1 MSGDDG
7 AGTAPLRVAFCV
19 YRGNPYSG
27 GQGVYTK
34 YLTEALSDLGHKVTV
49 FSGPPYPEL
58 DDRVA
63 LVRLDS
69 LDLYRERDPFRV
81 PKLREFKTRYD
92 ALEFALMSAGAF
104 PEPRVFGYRAARA
117 ISESLEEF
125 DVIHDNQSLN
135 WSLLKMAYEGMP
147 LVASIHHPITVDR
160 LLDFKAAR
168 GIKAKFGSYRW
179 YGFVKHQTAVARR
192 IDFVLTVSE
201 TSRRDMAKSMGIDP
215 ERVAVV
221 PIGVDT
227 TVFRP
232 DPSRERKAHR
242 IVTTASADVPLKGLI
257 HLIEA
262 LGILKGCYHDV
273 SLRII
278 GARRLGSDVQR
289 RVAELG
295 LGDRVEFCGK
305 ISQEEI
311 VALYATSHVAC
322 VPSLYEGFS
331 LPAIEAMACGIPLVA
346 TDGGALPEVVGESGE
361 AGLIARSG
369 DPHSLAA
376 AISEIFDNDGL
387 ALSLSHHARLRVLA
401 RYSWKSAAIGTVAT
415 YRAAIE
421 GARRRPELDE
431 APAPSVVLGAGAV
444 ERGAEGMAR

>member
-1 MSGDDG
+1 MSVAEG
-7 AGTAPLRVAFCV
+7 ACDAPLRIAFCV

-58 DDRVA
+58 DERVE

-69 LDLYRERDPFRV
+69 LDLYRESDPFRV
-81 PKLREFKTRYD
+81 PKLREFKTGYD
-92 ALEFALMSAGAF
+92 ALEFALMSTGAF

-117 ISESLEEF
+117 ITSSVEQF

-135 WSLLKMAYEGMP
+135 WSLLKLAYEGMP
-147 LVASIHHPITVDR
+147 MVASIHHPITVDR
-160 LLDFKAAR
+160 SLDFEAAR

-179 YGFVKHQTAVARR
+179 YGFVKHQCAVARR
-192 IDFVLTVSE
+192 MDFVLTVSE
-201 TSRRDMAKSMGIDP
+201 TSRRDMATSMGIDP

-232 DPSRERKAHR
+232 DPSRERKAHQ

-262 LGILKGCYHDV
+262 LGTLKDRYGDV

-278 GARRLGSDVQR
+278 GARRSGSDVQR
-289 RVAELG
+289 RVIELG

-311 VALYATSHVAC
+311 VVLYATSHVAC

-346 TDGGALPEVVGESGE
+346 TDGGALAEVVGESGE
-361 AGLIARSG
+361 AGLIARAG
-369 DPHSLAA
+369 DPASLAE
-376 AISEIFDNDGL
+376 AISEIFDNDAL
-387 ALSLSHHARLRVLA
+387 ARSLSHRARLRVLA

-415 YRAAIE
+415 YRTAIK
-421 GARRRPELDE
+421 GARRRADLEDKPGLGG
-431 APAPSVVLGAGAV
+431 SVGAGSPDQS
-444 ERGAEGMAR
+444 AEG